1 MLIVGGIFLLVI
13 GIVMFCCPKV
23 IYELTE
29 SWKNNSFAEPS
40 NLYNINIRIGG
51 GVCSIVGIAGIV
63 TFFLLK

>member
-1 MLIVGGIFLLVI
+1 MLIVGGRFLLVI
-13 GIVMFCCPKV
+13 GLVMLCCPKV

-29 SWKNNSFAEPS
+29 SWKNNSFSEPS

-51 GVCSIVGIAGIV
+51 GVCSIVGLAGIV